1 MRRNFSTMKHRI
13 VSILAALA
21 ILFVFLMLLDPGF
34 REKAKVILSHLS
46 NWLGVDWGPIKRW
59 REAESIHYLARLF

>member
-1 MRRNFSTMKHRI
+1 MKHKI

-21 ILFVFLMLLDPGF
+21 IVFVLLMVLDPGF

-46 NWLGVDWGPIKRW
+46 DWLGIDWGPIKRW
-59 REAESIHYLARLF
+59 RDAGSIQYFTRLLI